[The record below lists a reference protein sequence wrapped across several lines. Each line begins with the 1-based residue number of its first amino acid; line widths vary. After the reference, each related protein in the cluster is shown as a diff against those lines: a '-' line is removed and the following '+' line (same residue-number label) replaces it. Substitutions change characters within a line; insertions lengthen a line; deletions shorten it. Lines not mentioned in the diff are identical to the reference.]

1 LAASASQDRTVHLWS
16 LEGGALKDIGVLK
29 GHKRAVWCVNFPP
42 VDKLV
47 ASGSGDMLIKIWS
60 IEDLTCMRTLEGH
73 LSSVLRLHWVANGFQ
88 LLSSG
93 SDGLIKLWSAKSGEC
108 TCTLDAHEDKIWALD
123 VCETAA
129 SSSSTAAKPAVED
142 DDEEAE
148 GGGTLEVWSGSAD
161 SVLVRWRDSS
171 EAVAK
176 EESKARDLR
185 MQQEQDLTIAVHT
198 KQYEAALKLAMRL
211 RHPRSLRQVVE
222 KLVDTPEG
230 SLQLQAAVGAM
241 EGDEIAHCLSCV
253 RDWNTTAQHALTA
266 QKLLHAVLKST
277 PQSQIASIPQ
287 LKETLE
293 ALIPYTER
301 HFERLDRLSQGA
313 QFVGFTLSGM
323 RVDAEA
329 SQ

>member
-1 LAASASQDRTVHLWS
+1 M
-16 LEGGALKDIGVLK
+16 LK

-142 DDEEAE
+142 DDEEEE

-176 EESKARDLR
+176 EEKA
-185 MQQEQDLTIAVHT
+185 MQQEGLTYAAGAGFNHRRA
-198 KQYEAALKLAMRL
+198 YEA
-211 RHPRSLRQVVE
+211 
-222 KLVDTPEG
+222 
-230 SLQLQAAVGAM
+230 
-241 EGDEIAHCLSCV
+241 I
-253 RDWNTTAQHALTA
+253 
-266 QKLLHAVLKST
+266 
-277 PQSQIASIPQ
+277 
-287 LKETLE
+287 
-293 ALIPYTER
+293 
-301 HFERLDRLSQGA
+301 
-313 QFVGFTLSGM
+313 
-323 RVDAEA
+323 
-329 SQ
+329 